1 MTLFK
6 KLNRNKQS
14 HSEDK
19 DLIISIMEKEKILD
33 LLKMRNSELLKEKK
47 ESLKLQDKSVYTEN
61 SSTMVMPNYRRI

>member
-19 DLIISIMEKEKILD
+19 DLIISILEKEKLLD

-47 ESLKLQDKSVYTEN
+47 NL
-61 SSTMVMPNYRRI
+61 